1 MRYRDISILNN
12 ASSPDYGLL
21 RSLLPTFHPIFH
33 PRSNRWS
40 GAFNRKFPYRSARKS
55 ATIRESGGSQ
65 LKPEVRR
72 ETSKQGR
79 SRNPEQ
85 TRSILPVSVYIKLT
99 IRAKLVSFA
108 VPYHLPRRGIRECA
122 ERERE
127 REGKVFE
134 SENSFADALS
144 RKSGEEG
151 RIWVVVSV

>member
-108 VPYHLPRRGIRECA
+108 VPCHPPRRGIRECA

-127 REGKVFE
+127 RERERFSSLKTVSPTLCRAKVEKRGGF
-134 SENSFADALS
+134 
-144 RKSGEEG
+144 G
-151 RIWVVVSV
+151 W